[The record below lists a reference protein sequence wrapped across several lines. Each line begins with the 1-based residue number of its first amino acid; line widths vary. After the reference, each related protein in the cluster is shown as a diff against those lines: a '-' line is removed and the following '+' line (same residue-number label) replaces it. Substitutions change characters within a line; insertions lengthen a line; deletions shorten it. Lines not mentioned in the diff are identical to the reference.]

1 LCVRALLHE
10 HRVLIEVLK
19 RGEVKRA
26 ERLIVVASPVQ
37 TEKGLSLDGE
47 LHAM

>member
-1 LCVRALLHE
+1 MDTISCQMASDAAAAGLRE
-10 HRVLIEVLK
+10 
-19 RGEVKRA
+19 
-26 ERLIVVASPVQ
+26 VVASPVQ